1 MLTQRDSPL
10 RLAGQPVEAPIANE
24 RRNKRAN
31 PQHELLQRRQA
42 PPDARVRDLRLV
54 QRREHREHADAH
66 PSEEPP
72 AVHVVDVLRRC
83 LERAADEEDDA
94 AGEDGEA
101 APDRV
106 GERADVDVRRERA
119 EEEAS
124 DDKPLRGGV
133 GVPGRG
139 EEVFRGL
146 ANGA

>member
-1 MLTQRDSPL
+1 M
-10 RLAGQPVEAPIANE
+10 
-24 RRNKRAN
+24 
-31 PQHELLQRRQA
+31 
-42 PPDARVRDLRLV
+42 
-54 QRREHREHADAH
+54 
-66 PSEEPP
+66 
-72 AVHVVDVLRRC
+72 DVLRRC